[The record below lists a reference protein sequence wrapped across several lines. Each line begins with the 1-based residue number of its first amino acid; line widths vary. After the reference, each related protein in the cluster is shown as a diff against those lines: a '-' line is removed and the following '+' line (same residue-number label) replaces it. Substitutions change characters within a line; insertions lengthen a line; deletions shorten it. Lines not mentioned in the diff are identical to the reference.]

1 MARSSRRSRGRRP
14 RVYREGAFASPP
26 SLSAKSA
33 PEDANAETLE
43 RSTIAK
49 DAPIEIRYETGV
61 EFEPVGVIAEAPRP
75 APRSAPRARGQ
86 LLAEVALVVVLV
98 LGLVLYWPAPSPS
111 RPVVPDL
118 SLVDRAAA
126 LEFWRDPSAVQ
137 EEDDLSPPKSVPWW
151 IPIPPA
157 PTLAGFPVASAPP
170 VRVYIT
176 TVDVKALAESVGV
189 DHYGAMDVPSNYFNV
204 GWYKLGPVPGDAG
217 DAVLDGHVGPPDKPM
232 VFGKLATIKPGDGI
246 TVVLADGTRRYFAVT
261 SIKSWPWWAH
271 PYGLFQ
277 PDGPARLTLITC
289 SGTYDDKK
297 FSYPERLVVEAR
309 YLGQG

>member
-1 MARSSRRSRGRRP
+1 M
-14 RVYREGAFASPP
+14 EW
-26 SLSAKSA
+26 A
-33 PEDANAETLE
+33 PEEANAETLE
-43 RSTIAK
+43 QGSVAN
-49 DAPIEIRYETGV
+49 DAPVEIRYESGAA
-61 EFEPVGVIAEAPRP
+61 FEPMDVVAEGPRP
-75 APRSAPRARGQ
+75 APRSRPRAPGQ
-86 LLAEVALVVVLV
+86 LLAEVALVAVVV
-98 LGLVLYWPAPSPS
+98 MGLVLFWPAPTLS
-111 RPVVPDL
+111 RPFVPDL
-118 SLVDRAAA
+118 GLIDRAAA
-126 LEFWRDPSAVQ
+126 LQFWRDPLAIQ
-137 EEDDLSPPKSVPWW
+137 QDEDLSPPKSIPWR

-157 PTLAGFPVASAPP
+157 PVLAGFPVASAPP
-170 VRVYIT
+170 ARVYIT
-176 TVDVKALAESVGV
+176 TADVKARAESVGA
-189 DHYGAMDVPSNYFNV
+189 DRYGAMDVPSNYFNV

-217 DAVLDGHVGPPDKPM
+217 DAVLDGHVGTPDKPL
-232 VFGKLATIKPGDGI
+232 VFSKLGTIKPGDGI